1 MRTGILVLAAL
12 TACRP
17 SEKSPPASIDSV
29 ATTDSIPRDAFAIL
43 TPKVGDT
50 LVEGAVFTIRWK
62 APGILRINLGAAMG
76 GHDKG
81 YLLTDAPAVPNSL
94 AWPVPVGFVTGF
106 GLNASSDMRLRLE
119 DASDPAHYV
128 EAGPFTIVGKH

>member
-1 MRTGILVLAAL
+1 MRSGILVLAAL

-17 SEKSPPASIDSV
+17 AEKAPPASSDSV
-29 ATTDSIPRDAFAIL
+29 ATTDSVPRNAFAIL
-43 TPKVGDT
+43 TPKAGDT
-50 LVEGAVFTIRWK
+50 LVEGTTYTIRWK
-62 APGILRINLGAAMG
+62 APGVLKINLGAAMG

-81 YLLTDAPAVPNSL
+81 YLLSDAPAVPDSL

-128 EAGPFTIVGKH
+128 ETGPFTIVAKH

>member
-1 MRTGILVLAAL
+1 MRSGILVLVAL
-12 TACRP
+12 GACRP
-17 SEKSPPASIDSV
+17 SEKSPPASSDSV
-29 ATTDSIPRDAFAIL
+29 AATDSIPRGAFAIL
-43 TPKVGDT
+43 TPKAGDT
-50 LVEGAVFTIRWK
+50 LVEGTTYTIRWN
-62 APGILRINLGAAMG
+62 APGVLKINLGAAMC

-81 YLLTDAPAVPNSL
+81 YLLSDAPSVPDSL